1 MINFNQVILDGV
13 VIGEPH
19 YLEATQRLEFAID
32 SSRVFKNA
40 SGEDVVEH
48 YQFDVV
54 SHGEYGK
61 ILLKPLK
68 SCTGVRIVGRLK
80 QDKWEEPDGVTHSK
94 VYIVSEHI
102 EFRKKE
108 FSNGLSNDKF

>member
-1 MINFNQVILDGV
+1 MNMINSLIIEGV

-32 SSRVFKNA
+32 SSRIYKNA

-54 SHGEYGK
+54 SYGEYGK
-61 ILLKPLK
+61 ILLKLLK
-68 SCTGVRIVGRLK
+68 SCAGVRIVGRLK
-80 QDKWEEPDGVTHSK
+80 QDKWEDSDGVTHSK
-94 VYIVSEHI
+94 VYIVSEHT
-102 EFRKKE
+102 EFRKTK
-108 FSNGLSNDKF
+108 

>member
-54 SHGEYGK
+54 SYGEYGK

-80 QDKWEEPDGVTHSK
+80 QNKWTDSEGASHSE
-94 VYIVSEHI
+94 VQIVAEHI
-102 EFRKKE
+102 EIKKT
-108 FSNGLSNDKF
+108 K

>member
-1 MINFNQVILDGV
+1 MNDLNSVILEGV

-40 SGEDVVEH
+40 SGENVVEH

-54 SHGEYGK
+54 SYGEYGK
-61 ILLKPLK
+61 ILLKLLK
-68 SCTGVRIVGRLK
+68 SCSGVRIVGILK

-94 VYIVSEHI
+94 VYIVAEHI
-102 EFRKKE
+102 EIKKKK
-108 FSNGLSNDKF
+108 FSKGQ

>member
-54 SHGEYGK
+54 SYGDYGK

-80 QDKWEEPDGVTHSK
+80 QNKWTDSEGASHSE
-94 VYIVSEHI
+94 VQIVAEHI
-102 EFRKKE
+102 EIKKT
-108 FSNGLSNDKF
+108 K

>member
-1 MINFNQVILDGV
+1 MSNDLNSLILEGV

-54 SHGEYGK
+54 SYGGYGK
-61 ILLKPLK
+61 ILLKLLK
-68 SCTGVRIVGRLK
+68 SCAGVRIVGILK
-80 QDKWEEPDGVTHSK
+80 QNKWTDGDGVSHSEAQ
-94 VYIVSEHI
+94 IVAEHI
-102 EFRKKE
+102 EIKKT
-108 FSNGLSNDKF
+108 K

>member
-1 MINFNQVILDGV
+1 MANNLNSLILEGV

-40 SGEDVVEH
+40 SGEDVVEY

-54 SHGEYGK
+54 SYGEYGK
-61 ILLKPLK
+61 ILLKKLK
-68 SCTGVRIVGRLK
+68 SGTGVRIVGILK
-80 QDKWEEPDGVTHSK
+80 QNKWTDSEGVSHSK
-94 VYIVSEHI
+94 VQIVAEHI
-102 EFRKKE
+102 EIKKT
-108 FSNGLSNDKF
+108 K